1 MKKCAAYSPLDG
13 SRQGWA
19 PCARKAEEESLFCR
33 EHGEAIA
40 GAVLGL
46 CVNRA
51 GEGQRVAKGRG
62 CSRGATLAAPVRRE
76 LPPPNGECS
85 REE

>member
-1 MKKCAAYSPLDG
+1 MKKCAAYSPLG
-13 SRQGWA
+13 CTRQGWT
-19 PCARKAEEESLFCR
+19 PCARKAEKQSLFCR
-33 EHGEAIA
+33 KHGDAIA

-51 GEGQRVAKGRG
+51 GEGKRVAKGRG
-62 CSRGATLAAPVRRE
+62 CSRSAIPAAPVALE
-76 LPPPNGECS
+76 LPRPSGECS

>member
-1 MKKCAAYSPLDG
+1 MKKCAAYSPLG
-13 SRQGWA
+13 GTRQGWA
-19 PCARKAEEESLFCR
+19 PCACQAEGQSLFCR
-33 EHGEAIA
+33 KHGEAIA

-46 CVNRA
+46 CVNGA
-51 GEGQRVAKGRG
+51 GESQRVVQGGA
-62 CSRGATLAAPVRRE
+62 CSRSATPAAPVRLE

>member
-1 MKKCAAYSPLDG
+1 MKKCAAYSPLG
-13 SRQGWA
+13 CARQGWA
-19 PCARKAEEESLFCR
+19 PCAGKAEKQSLFCR
-33 EHGEAIA
+33 KLGEAIA

-62 CSRGATLAAPVRRE
+62 RSRSGIPAAPVALQ
-76 LPPPNGECS
+76 LPPPNGGCS
-85 REE
+85 RE

>member
-1 MKKCAAYSPLDG
+1 MKMCAAYSPLG
-13 SRQGWA
+13 GTRQGWA
-19 PCARKAEEESLFCR
+19 PCARQAEGPSLFCR
-33 EHGEAIA
+33 KHGEAIA

-62 CSRGATLAAPVRRE
+62 CSRSATPAAPVRLE
-76 LPPPNGECS
+76 LPPPSGECS